1 MHYPGGKDQYGIYQ
15 KIINLM
21 PPHEVYNPKKH
32 LGFGSLRH
40 RLSSLFQGIPDNRE
54 AVKTNY
60 SIHDAM
66 MSGFACMYFQDPSLL
81 QFQQYLKEAE
91 NRDNLQTLFGVND
104 IPKDTQLRDILDKV
118 ESEELSPIF
127 KDYLFRRWR
136 GKHLQQYQLF
146 DRLYVCS
153 IDST

>member
-1 MHYPGGKDQYGIYQ
+1 M
-15 KIINLM
+15 
-21 PPHEVYNPKKH
+21 
-32 LGFGSLRH
+32 
-40 RLSSLFQGIPDNRE
+40 
-54 AVKTNY
+54 
-60 SIHDAM
+60 
-66 MSGFACMYFQDPSLL
+66 L

-104 IPKDTQLRDILDKV
+104 IPKDTQLRDIVDKV

-127 KDYLFRRWR
+127 KDYLSRRWR

-146 DRLYVCS
+146 DKLYVCS